1 MNIGAQDLQ
10 LLKGFVGEG
19 GPASSPKFTVVAG
32 RLDGNWIGG
41 RGIAEWKGGVIR
53 LNDIGSKA
61 AQTVHRK
68 LKSLAK
74 QVWGPG
80 TKKVLHDYEWTVK
93 NLSPSVTLADIRKR
107 RPSRKKKMTWANML
121 GPYGDKL

>member
-1 MNIGAQDLQ
+1 MNIGAQDLR

-74 QVWGPG
+74 AAGGPR
-80 TKKVLHDYEWTVK
+80 VRHDYEWNVK
-93 NLSPSVTLADIRKR
+93 NVSPSSKDVTLKSIRR
-107 RPSRKKKMTWANML
+107 RKLKPTWQNML